1 VRHSAMEALVDVL
14 RATDDLDPR
23 TLVPPALLPNGECR
37 WALCCMAPFVLQW
50 WRCTSY
56 FLACQ

>member
-1 VRHSAMEALVDVL
+1 MRHAAMEALVDVL

-37 WALCCMAPFVLQW
+37 WALCCMAPFVLHW
-50 WRCTSY
+50 WRFTG
-56 FLACQ
+56 